1 VAATRPND
9 LPLGIGRQ
17 PAIVLV
23 LLCTLSMLTYLDRV
37 CFGAAASLIVEDL
50 ALQSVADLKWAF
62 TAFAIAYAL
71 FEVPTGWLGDQ
82 FGPRRT
88 LLRIV
93 LWWSAFTLLT
103 GLVGLQFRDWTL
115 GGLSAL
121 IAIRFLFGAG
131 EAGAY
136 PNITRALHN
145 WFPVEH
151 WERVQGLVWMSGRL
165 MGGLTPLLW
174 ALLVAGSRAT
184 PPLMSWRA
192 AFALFGFL
200 GVLWCVIFARWFRD
214 SPVEEHATDRATEV
228 TEQVDAQDFVQDSAT
243 PWRELLTHPTMLALC
258 LMYFL
263 LNYGW
268 AFNITYLPTYL
279 QLRFGTRSDDLLGAI
294 YKGAP
299 LWVGAFGCLL
309 GGILTARVSILTND
323 RFIGRRIVA
332 IASLTGCA
340 ACWIGAVRAG
350 NIHLFCLFV
359 SGAAFCIDMT
369 LGASWASCQDLGRRH
384 AAVVAA
390 VMNTVGTLG
399 SALAGWLTGTI
410 VERSLLRSAHQ
421 LNLTV
426 DGLSQAEKTMATNA
440 GFQAVFLTYA
450 AVYLVAAICWLAI
463 NPRRPIGGS
472 LVGR

>member
-1 VAATRPND
+1 MAAIRLNDRPY
-9 LPLGIGRQ
+9 GRGLH
-17 PAIVLV
+17 PVMVLV

-37 CFGAAASLIVEDL
+37 CFGAAGSLIVEDL
-50 ALQSVADLKWAF
+50 SLQSIADLKWAF

-103 GLVGLQFRDWTL
+103 GLVGLQIRGWTL
-115 GGLSAL
+115 GGLSTL
-121 IAIRFLFGAG
+121 VAIRFLFGAG

-145 WFPVEH
+145 WFAVEH

-165 MGGLTPLLW
+165 MGGMTPLLW
-174 ALLVAGSRAT
+174 AFLVAGSKFT
-184 PPLMSWRA
+184 VPLMHWRV

-200 GVLWCVIFARWFRD
+200 GVLWCLIFARWFRD
-214 SPVEEHATDRATEV
+214 SPRADHGSTPADLVSDPADDADV
-228 TEQVDAQDFVQDSAT
+228 TQSKNT

-258 LMYFL
+258 IMYFL

-268 AFNITYLPTYL
+268 AFNITYLPSYL
-279 QLRFGTRSDDLLGAI
+279 QTRFGTRPDDLLGAV

-299 LWVGAFGCLL
+299 LWVGAIGCLA
-309 GGILTARVSILTND
+309 GGILTSRVSARLND
-323 RFIGRRIVA
+323 RFIGRRVVA
-332 IASLTGCA
+332 IGSLSGCA
-340 ACWIGAVRAG
+340 GCWFGAMQSD

-359 SGAAFCIDMT
+359 SGAAFCIDLT

-390 VMNTVGTLG
+390 AMNTIGTLG
-399 SALAGWLTGTI
+399 SALANWLTGTI
-410 VERSLLRSAHQ
+410 VERSLFSSAQ
-421 LNLTV
+421 QRNITV
-426 DGLSQAEKTMATNA
+426 DEMSQAAKVVATNA
-440 GFQAVFLTYA
+440 GFQTVFLTFGL
-450 AVYLVAAICWLAI
+450 VYVAAAICWLAI
-463 NPRRPIGGS
+463 NPRRPVGGLS
-472 LVGR
+472 TER